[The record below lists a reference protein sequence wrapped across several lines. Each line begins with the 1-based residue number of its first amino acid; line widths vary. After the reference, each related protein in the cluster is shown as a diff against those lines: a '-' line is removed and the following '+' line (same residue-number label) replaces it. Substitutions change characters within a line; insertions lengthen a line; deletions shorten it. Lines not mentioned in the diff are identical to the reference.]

1 MRERLVYIFLIAVL
15 LGVVAFM
22 GNSCSTNEEQIG
34 IANQNIEALMDST
47 RATRN
52 KLNQVQFEK
61 KIFLADVETL
71 RKLNTE
77 LVKEADAQN
86 GNTRVITK
94 IVTKVVFDTI
104 RIDNTVD
111 RIDDSTFSIA
121 FSYKND
127 FDSLNSITFNGNVPA
142 KVTADSVGFSME
154 SKSTTISDLSMNMKL
169 YAGIKEEQGT
179 YSIFAR
185 TDFPGVK
192 FDLDAAVIDPEKSF
206 VNKKSPFSLMLGGG
220 IGYGITQSGFGVFPN
235 VGLYIGIN
243 LLNF

>member
-1 MRERLVYIFLIAVL
+1 MRERLIYIALIVTL
-15 LGVVAFM
+15 LGVVSFM
-22 GNSCSTNEEQIG
+22 GKSCSSKEEQLI

-47 RATRN
+47 RSTKN
-52 KLNQVQFEK
+52 KLDQAQFEK
-61 KIFLADVETL
+61 KVFLADVETL
-71 RKLNTE
+71 RKLNAE
-77 LVKEADAQN
+77 LVKEAEAQN

-94 IVTKVVFDTI
+94 VVTKIVFDTI
-104 RIDNTVD
+104 RIDNVVD

-121 FSYKND
+121 FSYKRD
-127 FDSLNSITFNGNVPA
+127 FDSLNSISFNGNVPA

-169 YAGIKEEQGT
+169 YTGIKEDQGT

-192 FDLDAAVIDPEKSF
+192 FDLDGAVIDPEKSF
-206 VNKKSPFSLMLGGG
+206 VNKKSTFSLMLGGG
-220 IGYGITQSGFGVFPN
+220 IGYGMTQSGAGVFPN